1 MHLNRVC
8 NLNHFDDPGLQAT
21 LRDIYDNDSVFTSQI
36 HRKSW
41 EVASAVMA
49 LRQGGALHEGARIL
63 GVGAGK
69 EVTIFHLTRHVGDGG
84 EVHATDLYVDAG
96 IWAEHAP
103 GQMLLDPMQC
113 SPSGFGWVPE
123 RLIVQ
128 HMDARWLRYPDNHFD
143 GVFTSS
149 SIEHFGTREDVA
161 LAAAEIG
168 RVLKPGG
175 IASISTE
182 WMISGG
188 VYMGFDGVML
198 FDADAIQRYIV
209 EPSDLKMMDTL
220 EHEVDAESLATEVE
234 LEKAIAN
241 LTYPHVV
248 LRHKGYQ
255 FTSVHLALRK
265 PGGDDEEVLI
275 RRDDGEVVERLTITH
290 PAVTAPIPAD
300 DIEADM
306 LVATRKGRKKKEAAP
321 TA

>member
-1 MHLNRVC
+1 MNLNRVC
-8 NLNHFDDPGLQAT
+8 NLRHFADPDLRQT
-21 LRDIYDNDSVFTSQI
+21 LLDIYGSDTVFTSQI

-49 LRQGGALHEGARIL
+49 LRQGGALREGARIL

-69 EVTIFHLTRHVGDGG
+69 EVTIFHLTRYAG

-96 IWAEHAP
+96 IWSEHAP
-103 GQMLLDPMQC
+103 GQMLLDPLACAPFPDWQ
-113 SPSGFGWVPE
+113 PQ

-128 HMDARWLRYPDNHFD
+128 HMDARRLRYPDNHFD

-161 LAAAEIG
+161 QAAAELG

-175 IASISTE
+175 VATISTE

-188 VYMGFDGVML
+188 ASMGFDGVLL
-198 FDADAIQRYIV
+198 FDEDAIRRYIV
-209 EPSDLKMMDTL
+209 EPSGLAMVDDL
-220 EHEVDAESLATEVE
+220 EFEVDDESLATEVT
-234 LEKAIAN
+234 LEAAIAR

-265 PGGDDEEVLI
+265 PGRSAEWEYSRGGGVT
-275 RRDDGEVVERLTITH
+275 R

-300 DIEADM
+300 DMETP
-306 LVATRKGRKKKEAAP
+306 VATRKRATKKKADE
-321 TA
+321 